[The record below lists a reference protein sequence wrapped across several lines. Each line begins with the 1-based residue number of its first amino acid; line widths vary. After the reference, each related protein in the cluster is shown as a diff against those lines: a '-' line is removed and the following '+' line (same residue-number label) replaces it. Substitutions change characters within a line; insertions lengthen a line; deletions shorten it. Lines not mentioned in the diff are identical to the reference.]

1 MTEMSNFQKQFLA
14 GSGQVQVFTQKEF
27 DEALTLAKAEIM
39 TVAIETTKQAIFIE
53 RDECA
58 KIAEEMERERYDAVG
73 DPRVT
78 EFKSSIAEAIRN
90 RIPTQRQ

>member
-27 DEALTLAKAEIM
+27 DEALVLAKAEIM
-39 TVAIETTKQAIFIE
+39 TVAIETTKTAILIE
-53 RDECA
+53 REACAELVSELAAQEDEGETCTA
-58 KIAEEMERERYDAVG
+58 LKNA
-73 DPRVT
+73 
-78 EFKSSIAEAIRN
+78 AEAILN

>member
-1 MTEMSNFQKQFLA
+1 MAELSNFQKQFLA

-27 DEALTLAKAEIM
+27 DDALALAKAEIM

-58 KIAEEMERERYDAVG
+58 KVAEAEGQPDIAE
-73 DPRVT
+73 
-78 EFKSSIAEAIRN
+78 KIRN
-90 RIPTQRQ
+90 RLPSQRQ

>member
-1 MTEMSNFQKQFLA
+1 MAELSNFQKQFLA

-27 DEALTLAKAEIM
+27 DDAMALAKAEIM

-58 KIAEEMERERYDAVG
+58 KIAEAEGQPD
-73 DPRVT
+73 
-78 EFKSSIAEAIRN
+78 IAEKIRN

>member
-1 MTEMSNFQKQFLA
+1 MSELSNFQKQFLA
-14 GSGQVQVFTQKEF
+14 GSGHVQVFTQKEF

-58 KIAEEMERERYDAVG
+58 KLAEEDGQKEL
-73 DPRVT
+73 
-78 EFKSSIAEAIRN
+78 AEKIRN
-90 RIPTQRQ
+90 RIPSQRQ

>member
-1 MTEMSNFQKQFLA
+1 MAELSNFQKQFLA

-27 DEALTLAKAEIM
+27 DDAMALAKAEIM

-58 KIAEEMERERYDAVG
+58 KIAEVEGQPD
-73 DPRVT
+73 
-78 EFKSSIAEAIRN
+78 IAEKIRN

>member
-1 MTEMSNFQKQFLA
+1 MAELSNFQKQFLA

-27 DEALTLAKAEIM
+27 DDALALAKAEIM

-58 KIAEEMERERYDAVG
+58 KIAEAEGQPD
-73 DPRVT
+73 
-78 EFKSSIAEAIRN
+78 IAEKIRN

>member
-1 MTEMSNFQKQFLA
+1 MAELSNFQKQFLA
-14 GSGQVQVFTQKEF
+14 NSGQVQVFTQKEF

-53 RDECA
+53 REECA
-58 KIAEEMERERYDAVG
+58 KIAEQMEKETFDAVG

-78 EFKSSIAEAIRN
+78 KFESKIAEAIRN
-90 RIPTQRQ
+90 RIPAQRQ

>member
-1 MTEMSNFQKQFLA
+1 MSELSNFQKQFLA
-14 GSGQVQVFTQKEF
+14 SSGHVEVFTQKEF

-53 RDECA
+53 REECA
-58 KIAEEMERERYDAVG
+58 KIAEEEG
-73 DPRVT
+73 HT
-78 EFKSSIAEAIRN
+78 ELAEKIRN

>member
-1 MTEMSNFQKQFLA
+1 MAELSNFQKQFLA

-27 DEALTLAKAEIM
+27 DDALTVAKAEIM

-58 KIAEEMERERYDAVG
+58 KIADIEGQPD
-73 DPRVT
+73 
-78 EFKSSIAEAIRN
+78 IAEKIRN

>member
-1 MTEMSNFQKQFLA
+1 MSELSNFQKQFLA
-14 GSGQVQVFTQKEF
+14 GSGHVEVFTQKEF

-53 RDECA
+53 REECA
-58 KIAEEMERERYDAVG
+58 KIAEEEG
-73 DPRVT
+73 HT
-78 EFKSSIAEAIRN
+78 ELAEKIRN